1 LAVTYATSVSP
12 DANPLDTL
20 ALGYRDAIVE
30 IKEMQIRD
38 FILVA
43 LTLGFSSSALAGDPF
58 VGTWKLNTDKS
69 TGRIPT
75 GEVVTIE
82 RRGQTLTIEVRV
94 VTGASEDQSF
104 VIRYTSPVKGGA
116 GKIEKGPYNGVSLK
130 RLGSSEMEITYLT
143 DGKEARST
151 RAVVSKD
158 GKTLT
163 SSGTAQESGGS
174 TWTMV
179 FERQPDPPR

>member
-1 LAVTYATSVSP
+1 
-12 DANPLDTL
+12 
-20 ALGYRDAIVE
+20 
-30 IKEMQIRD
+30 MQIRH

-43 LTLGFSSSALAGDPF
+43 LTLGFANSALAGDPF
-58 VGTWKLNTDKS
+58 VGTWKLNAEKS

-75 GEVVTIE
+75 DEVVTIE
-82 RRGQTLTIEVRV
+82 RRGQTLTVEVRV
-94 VTGASEDQSF
+94 VTGALENQSF
-104 VIRYTSPVKGGA
+104 VIRYTSPAKGGA
-116 GKIEKGPYNGVSLK
+116 GKVEKGPYNGVSLK
-130 RLGSSEMEITYLT
+130 RFSSRELETTYLT

-163 SSGTAQESGGS
+163 SSGGS